1 MIQWYP
7 GHMAKTKHLIEEN
20 LKLVDIVYEILDA
33 RIPYSSK
40 NPIIDELILSKKR
53 LILLNKADLSDKN
66 VNNSWISYYKKNGIE
81 CISINS
87 LKGDGLKSINDK
99 TYKICE
105 DIIKKKRSKGITP
118 RLRVMIL
125 GIPNVGK
132 STFINKL
139 SGTGNAKTGNVPGV
153 TKSKQWIKTQYFD
166 LLDTPGILWPKFE
179 DENVALMLAITGA
192 IKDELLNIEE
202 ISIKLLSIL
211 KIYYPRYLL
220 KRYKII
226 NIDLPEYE
234 LLKNIGEK
242 RGCLVAG
249 GEIDI
254 LRAAKILIDDF
265 RSGKLGN
272 ISLERPE

>member
-272 ISLERPE
+272 ISLERPK

>member
-7 GHMAKTKHLIEEN
+7 GHMAKTKRLIEEN

-53 LILLNKADLSDKN
+53 LVLLNKADLSDKN

-132 STFINKL
+132 STLINKL
-139 SGTGNAKTGNVPGV
+139 SGAGNAKTGNIPGV

-211 KIYYPRYLL
+211 KIYYPQYLL
-220 KRYKII
+220 KRYNII

-249 GEIDI
+249 GEIDV
-254 LRAAKILIDDF
+254 LRAAKTLIDDF